1 MSSNQNNELL
11 KEKFIKYKESKDIDI
26 RNELVEDYLYLVEI
40 LAKKYINKGVEYDDL
55 YQVGSMALVYAVE
68 RYDIDKGFEFTSFAT
83 PTIIGEIKRYFRDK
97 GWAVKVPRKL
107 KEIATK
113 IPNVKDKLTQ
123 NLERPPTIAEIA
135 DEMGETEELILEAM
149 QSGQSYN
156 AYSLQQTFDDSGD
169 EGDQASFERYTGI
182 EEKGYENFEEGDLI
196 KKIYDTLSDKEKE
209 VFKRKFIDE
218 QTQQEIADE
227 LEVSQMTISRIEKK
241 IREKFKA
248 EYVY

>member
-1 MSSNQNNELL
+1 
-11 KEKFIKYKESKDIDI
+11 
-26 RNELVEDYLYLVEI
+26 
-40 LAKKYINKGVEYDDL
+40 
-55 YQVGSMALVYAVE
+55 
-68 RYDIDKGFEFTSFAT
+68 
-83 PTIIGEIKRYFRDK
+83 
-97 GWAVKVPRKL
+97 
-107 KEIATK
+107 
-113 IPNVKDKLTQ
+113 
-123 NLERPPTIAEIA
+123 
-135 DEMGETEELILEAM
+135 MGETEELILEAM

>member
-182 EEKGYENFEEGDLI
+182 EENGYENFEEGDLI

>member
-11 KEKFIKYKESKDIDI
+11 KEKFIKYKESKDINI

-156 AYSLQQTFDDSGD
+156 SYSLQQTFDDSGD

>member
-11 KEKFIKYKESKDIDI
+11 KEKFIKYKESKDINI

-196 KKIYDTLSDKEKE
+196 RKIYDTLSDKEKE

>member
-11 KEKFIKYKESKDIDI
+11 KEKFIKYKESKDINI

-135 DEMGETEELILEAM
+135 DEMGEEELILEAM

-218 QTQQEIADE
+218 QTQQEIAD
-227 LEVSQMTISRIEKK
+227 
-241 IREKFKA
+241 
-248 EYVY
+248 

>member
-11 KEKFIKYKESKDIDI
+11 KEKFIKYKESKDINI

>member
-40 LAKKYINKGVEYDDL
+40 FAKKYINKGVEYDDL

-97 GWAVKVPRKL
+97 GWVVKVPKKL

-123 NLERPPTIAEIA
+123 NLERPPTITEIA

-156 AYSLQQTFDDSGD
+156 TYSLQQTFDDSGD

>member
-156 AYSLQQTFDDSGD
+156 TYSLQQTFDDSGD

>member
-97 GWAVKVPRKL
+97 DWAVKGPRKL